1 MGFEIL
7 NVNVFIFV
15 IFLDEMFLKYV
26 IKFNMYCS
34 YLFVFVICYLGC
46 VIKFREGG
54 IDVDFVVMYFG
65 KNINFEKKKRFIY
78 EF

>member
-46 VIKFREGG
+46 VIKFREEG

-65 KNINFEKKKRFIY
+65 KNINFEKKRIY
-78 EF
+78 I